1 MDDNG
6 ISSNLALDVRFF
18 FFFSQFLVVVVFWW
32 TDEVNG
38 YLLS

>member
-1 MDDNG
+1 MAYLLTWRWMFA
-6 ISSNLALDVRFF
+6 SF

>member
-1 MDDNG
+1 MAY
-6 ISSNLALDVRFF
+6 LLTWRWMFAYFF
-18 FFFSQFLVVVVFWW
+18 FPQFLVVVVFWW